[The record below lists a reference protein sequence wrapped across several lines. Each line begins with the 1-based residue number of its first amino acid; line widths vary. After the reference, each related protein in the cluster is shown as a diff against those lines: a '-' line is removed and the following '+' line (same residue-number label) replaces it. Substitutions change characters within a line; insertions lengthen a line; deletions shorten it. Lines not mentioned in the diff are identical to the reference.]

1 MEIATVISIVGGVLT
16 VITIIIKKCKC
27 FVHRDINGKYDI
39 TFGLLDRQLPINDTT
54 IKND

>member
-1 MEIATVISIVGGVLT
+1 MEIASVVTIITGVIT

-27 FVHRDINGKYDI
+27 FIHRDINGKYDI
-39 TFGLLDRQLPINDTT
+39 TVGLLDRQLPINDTT